1 MSKKAKNFFLSYWDL
16 SSFLFLYILTAHW
29 KISTRTIVLTAFNG
43 FFYTRKTF
51 FYLLISF
58 IFKKRR
64 QKTGFLFPLS
74 FFLWSQQQRIQKKIR
89 VLRNEHKKLH
99 SCFSL
104 ACWFYRFIFGPRR
117 SNRESKWEKNCTL
130 LKDQSKFSGCSL
142 NSMKITPEKKL
153 HAKKKKRW
161 NGISKI

>member
-1 MSKKAKNFFLSYWDL
+1 MRFIFLL
-16 SSFLFLYILTAHW
+16 
-29 KISTRTIVLTAFNG
+29 ISVHFNCSLKDFDTYNCAYCFQW

-51 FYLLISF
+51 LPFNFFYFQKKKAKNWFSLSSLI
-58 IFKKRR
+58 
-64 QKTGFLFPLS
+64 
-74 FFLWSQQQRIQKKIR
+74 FLWSQQQRIQKKIR

-104 ACWFYRFIFGPRR
+104 ACWFYRFIFGLRR
-117 SNRESKWEKNCTL
+117 SERESKWEKNCTL

-142 NSMKITPEKKL
+142 NAMKITPEKNCMQKNN
-153 HAKKKKRW
+153 KRW